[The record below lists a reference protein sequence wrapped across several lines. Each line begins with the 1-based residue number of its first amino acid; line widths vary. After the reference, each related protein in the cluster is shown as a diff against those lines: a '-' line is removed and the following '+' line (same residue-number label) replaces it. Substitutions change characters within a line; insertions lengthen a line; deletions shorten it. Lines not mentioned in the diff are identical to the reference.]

1 AGYDGLGQLERS
13 AVLGKLGDADMDSLL
28 EPTSLLEYDLW
39 SWHDHGSPVWMRT
52 QAREHH
58 GADPGRWLETYAYAD
73 GRGET
78 VMAKA
83 KAQPGTEIYD
93 EVLPE
98 PVERWVGNGRTIRNN
113 KGLPVRQYEPFFST
127 TSAFE
132 AEAELVEHGVTPVLY
147 YDPLGRLVRTELP
160 NGTEARVE
168 FSPWEQRSSD
178 SNDTVLDS
186 AWHAERVG
194 LPVGDPQR
202 RAALL
207 AEAH

>member
-1 AGYDGLGQLERS
+1 DGDLWWTRSPRQVFDPAQFYLPTAALDPFGNQTAIAYDADSLMVTQVTDPVGNTVQAEHDYRVLSPSMLTDPNGNRVAAGYDGLGQLER
-13 AVLGKLGDADMDSLL
+13 AALLGKLGAADMDSLL

-39 SWHDHGSPVWMRT
+39 SWHDHGTPVWMRT

-98 PVERWVGNGRTIRNN
+98 PVERWVGNG
-113 KGLPVRQYEPFFST
+113 
-127 TSAFE
+127 
-132 AEAELVEHGVTPVLY
+132 
-147 YDPLGRLVRTELP
+147 
-160 NGTEARVE
+160 
-168 FSPWEQRSSD
+168 
-178 SNDTVLDS
+178 
-186 AWHAERVG
+186 
-194 LPVGDPQR
+194 
-202 RAALL
+202 
-207 AEAH
+207 